1 MAEKQ
6 ANLSQGVGT
15 PAYERYEA
23 AQKRFED
30 MLAERENRLFDPTLL
45 AMAQGFLS
53 PTKTGSFGESLGNV
67 AGAVAPVQAA
77 EDKRTM
83 DMARMRLE
91 MAQQGV
97 QTDIQRK
104 QAEARQRAINQ
115 ELGEESPYYRPIAS
129 SVTAPPVQQPA
140 QQPAGA
146 LPSASVGQPPTASVL
161 PTQASQPAAQPA
173 PQSALPSAPQQAPQ
187 QAPAPLAQAM
197 QAPQAPQEPSG
208 TQLFPAQPYALNPE
222 ERKLF
227 AQGLAANKDPYEIRK
242 DIMETR
248 RKNMVVNPAGTVGVN
263 VATGQKFGFD
273 PTPTDTYI
281 YGYGNYK
288 IPATHATMLGE
299 AQQDPDKY
307 AQLAKMIV
315 FGPQAKPAAP
325 STPNAT
331 PTGAAPAGAPAQR
344 PTTTQSEA
352 EGAQSKAE
360 ATKRG
365 EAREGRTNTALDAVK
380 AAEDTRIIAQSAKD
394 VINQPNSELFM
405 GIFEK
410 PKIKTALAKMVED
423 TVFAPTNFREAI
435 TSMNI
440 ALSVPREPGENNKD
454 YTERKQEV
462 MDRYIEATTLMAQ
475 AKFAAS
481 LLSKGQG
488 TITDGERKLF
498 ADTTINTKMSVNA
511 FNKISDMLIER
522 SKFAEDLGSKLALNR
537 MQIDDFKQTPEY
549 KKMAR
554 EYEGRLSSILRSG
567 RPSSSSGNRSS
578 SSSSGGRPDLDAAQA
593 NIERQ
598 LR

>member
-1 MAEKQ
+1 MAEKK

-15 PAYERYEA
+15 PAYERYEV

-45 AMAQGFLS
+45 AMAQGFLA

-97 QTDIQRK
+97 QTDIQKK
-104 QAEARQRAINQ
+104 QAEARQLAINQ
-115 ELGEESPYYRPIAS
+115 ELGEESPYYRPIVS
-129 SVTAPPVQQPA
+129 SVTAQPVQQPA

-146 LPSASVGQPPTASVL
+146 LPSAPAGQPSIASVL
-161 PTQASQPAAQPA
+161 PTQAPQPAAQPA

-187 QAPAPLAQAM
+187 QAPAPLAQAT

-227 AQGLAANKDPYEIRK
+227 AQGLAALKDPYEIRK
-242 DIMETR
+242 EINEER
-248 RKNMVVNPAGTVGVN
+248 RKNMPTTTSGTTDLR
-263 VATGQKFGFD
+263 TGRLYAPPD
-273 PTPTDTYI
+273 PTPTEVRLPDGTTHI
-281 YGYGNYK
+281 TTKTMASRLAGAQASGNADEYFK
-288 IPATHATMLGE
+288 IVDLIQKGMTRPAPVAPATAQATAPVGRPRTKEEEE
-299 AQQDPDKY
+299 ASA
-307 AQLAKMIV
+307 AQ
-315 FGPQAKPAAP
+315 
-325 STPNAT
+325 T
-331 PTGAAPAGAPAQR
+331 
-344 PTTTQSEA
+344 
-352 EGAQSKAE
+352 KAE
-360 ATKRG
+360 ATKTG
-365 EAREGRTNTALDAVK
+365 EGRVARTNEALDAVK
-380 AAEDTRIIAQSAKD
+380 AAESTRIIAQSAKD

-440 ALSVPREPGENNKD
+440 ALSVPREPNENNKD
-454 YTERKQEV
+454 YMARKQDV
-462 MDRYIEATTLMAQ
+462 MDRYIESTTLMAQ

-522 SKFAEDLGSKLALNR
+522 SKFAEDLGGKLAQSK

-554 EYEGRLSSILRSG
+554 EYEGRLSSILRGG
-567 RPSSSSGNRSS
+567 RPSSSPSARP
-578 SSSSGGRPDLDAAQA
+578 SSGGRPDLDAAQA

>member
-1 MAEKQ
+1 MATKPQDFTSALGGEAMQKYLDAQ
-6 ANLSQGVGT
+6 RRANEIFE
-15 PAYERYEA
+15 ER
-23 AQKRFED
+23 Q
-30 MLAERENRLFDPTLL
+30 NRLIDPVYL
-45 AMAQGFLS
+45 AMAQGFLA

-67 AGAVAPVQAA
+67 AATVGPAQAA
-77 EDKRTM
+77 EEKRNM
-83 DMARMRLE
+83 DMARVRLE
-91 MAQQGV
+91 MAQQGL
-97 QTDIQRK
+97 QTDIQTK
-104 QAEARQRAINQ
+104 QAEMKQRLIN
-115 ELGEESPYYRPIAS
+115 EDLGVDSPYAKPP
-129 SVTAPPVQQPA
+129 VTPQVAPQPAPPA
-140 QQPAGA
+140 APAGA
-146 LPSASVGQPPTASVL
+146 LPSVGQPPAQAPVQAPVQTS
-161 PTQASQPAAQPA
+161 TQAPLSIAQPA
-173 PQSALPSAPQQAPQ
+173 PPVPQAPQ
-187 QAPAPLAQAM
+187 QAPIT
-197 QAPQAPQEPSG
+197 QAPQQPVG
-208 TQLFPAQPYALNPE
+208 TQLFPAQPEGFTAQE
-222 ERKLF
+222 KLDYKR
-227 AQGLAANKDPYEIRK
+227 GLAAGKDPYEIRK

-307 AQLAKMIV
+307 AALAKMIV
-315 FGPQAKPAAP
+315 FGPQAKPVAP

-352 EGAQSKAE
+352 EGAQSRAE

-365 EAREGRTNTALDAVK
+365 EGRESRTNTALDAVK

-423 TVFAPTNFREAI
+423 TVFAPTNFREAV

-440 ALSVPREPGENNKD
+440 ALSVPRNPDESTKD
-454 YTERKQEV
+454 YMARKQDV

-498 ADTTINTKMSVNA
+498 ADTTINTKMSVNS

-554 EYEGRLSSILRSG
+554 EYEGRLSSILRGS
-567 RPSSSSGNRSS
+567 RPAA
-578 SSSSGGRPDLDAAQA
+578 SSGGRPDLNAAGA
-593 NIERQ
+593 NLQRQ
-598 LR
+598 GI

>member
-104 QAEARQRAINQ
+104 QAEARQSAINQ

-129 SVTAPPVQQPA
+129 SVTAQPVQQPA

-146 LPSASVGQPPTASVL
+146 LPSAPVGQPPTASVL
-161 PTQASQPAAQPA
+161 PTQAPQPAAQPA

-227 AQGLAANKDPYEIRK
+227 AQGLAANKDPYDIRK
-242 DIMETR
+242 EINEER
-248 RKNMVVNPAGTVGVN
+248 RKNMPTTTSGTTDLR
-263 VATGQKFGFD
+263 TGRLYAPVD
-273 PTPTDTYI
+273 PTPTDVRLPDGTTHI
-281 YGYGNYK
+281 TTKTMASRLAGAQAAGNAEEYFK
-288 IPATHATMLGE
+288 IVDQIQKGLTRPTPVG
-299 AQQDPDKY
+299 AQ
-307 AQLAKMIV
+307 
-315 FGPQAKPAAP
+315 
-325 STPNAT
+325 
-331 PTGAAPAGAPAQR
+331 AAPATAPATAPVGR
-344 PTTTQSEA
+344 PRTKEEEEA
-352 EGAQSKAE
+352 SAAQTKAE
-360 ATKRG
+360 ATKTG
-365 EAREGRTNTALDAVK
+365 EGRVARTNEALDAVK
-380 AAEDTRIIAQSAKD
+380 AAESTRIIAQSAKD

-454 YTERKQEV
+454 YTERKQGV

-481 LLSKGQG
+481 LLAKNQG

-522 SKFAEDLGSKLALNR
+522 SKFAEDLGSKLAQSK

-567 RPSSSSGNRSS
+567 RPSSSSSNRSS